1 MRRQI
6 FKFYWWL
13 ERLVFP
19 GLRYSQQH
27 YHQLLNSHIQ
37 KDCEWVDLGCG
48 HQMFAEW
55 MTVEQNDI
63 ASRARLLVG
72 VDLDWKGLQLNPFLH
87 HKIYGNLELL
97 PLRSGSYD
105 VITANMVAEHLD
117 RPATV
122 LSEVKRILRPNGSF
136 VFHTPNSRCFMMR
149 FAALMPQSLKNLLAL
164 VLEGRA
170 EEDVFPTHYRM
181 NTRMDITRLA
191 TDAGLE
197 VEQIQSV
204 SSSAITAMLGPLAI
218 VELLY
223 LRWIE
228 QPGYEDW
235 RSNLLV
241 ILRQPGGKSA

>member
-1 MRRQI
+1 
-6 FKFYWWL
+6 
-13 ERLVFP
+13 
-19 GLRYSQQH
+19 
-27 YHQLLNSHIQ
+27 
-37 KDCEWVDLGCG
+37 
-48 HQMFAEW
+48 
-55 MTVEQNDI
+55 
-63 ASRARLLVG
+63 
-72 VDLDWKGLQLNPFLH
+72 
-87 HKIYGNLELL
+87 
-97 PLRSGSYD
+97 
-105 VITANMVAEHLD
+105 
-117 RPATV
+117 
-122 LSEVKRILRPNGSF
+122 
-136 VFHTPNSRCFMMR
+136 MMR

-241 ILRQPGGKSA
+241 ILRQPGGESV